1 MYNILAG
8 DNKLG
13 TPTYL
18 FEVLILN
25 LVIRHNFGEVSIGEI
40 EVTEKI
46 HVIPSPGKSPQVRN
60 ENDQLCA

>member
-25 LVIRHNFGEVSIGEI
+25 LVIRHNCGEVSIGEI
-40 EVTEKI
+40 EVTEKYML
-46 HVIPSPGKSPQVRN
+46 SPVLGNPHK
-60 ENDQLCA
+60 